1 MYLNTKNLLKYL
13 LQFLIVS
20 LTAYTLSPCNLKIS
34 FAVTIGLISASI
46 FALIDTYYP
55 IVVYKDKSHDH

>member
-20 LTAYTLSPCNLKIS
+20 LIAYTLSPCTLKVS
-34 FAVTIGLISASI
+34 FAITVRLISASI

-55 IVVYKDKSHDH
+55 IVVYKDHDH